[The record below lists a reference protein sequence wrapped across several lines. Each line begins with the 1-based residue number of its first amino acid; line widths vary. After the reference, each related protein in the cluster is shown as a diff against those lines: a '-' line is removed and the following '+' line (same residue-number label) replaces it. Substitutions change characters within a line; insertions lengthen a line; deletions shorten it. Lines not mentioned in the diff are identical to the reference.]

1 MAAPKL
7 TQGNIDQIAI
17 QRIESIVNG
26 AFDYDLSN
34 NMRLMSI
41 IGEICGVIDFR
52 NEMKEYFETG
62 V

>member
-7 TQGNIDQIAI
+7 TQENIDQIAI

-52 NEMKEYFETG
+52 NEMKGYFETG